1 MARSRS
7 SVIAVS
13 SNIGFYPGL
22 EWLVHPLPRGFRTIY
37 ELSSNTWRDYGPTA
51 YQDTRTS
58 LQEANAVTMGMG
70 FVAECVLGRSS
81 TEWWTARSLLLH

>member
-37 ELSSNTWRDYGPTA
+37 ELSSNTLA
-51 YQDTRTS
+51 
-58 LQEANAVTMGMG
+58 
-70 FVAECVLGRSS
+70 
-81 TEWWTARSLLLH
+81 